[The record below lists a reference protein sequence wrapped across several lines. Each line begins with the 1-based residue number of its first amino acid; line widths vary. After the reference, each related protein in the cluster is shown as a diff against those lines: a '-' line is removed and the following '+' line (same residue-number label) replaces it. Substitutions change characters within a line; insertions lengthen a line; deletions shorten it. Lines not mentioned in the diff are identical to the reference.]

1 MVAERS
7 RQSKDSPRIPHILY
21 SLYSLYSFFVVFF
34 FSGGTIELPRPE
46 EYMKAFIAAFLSLTS
61 LAAFGQ
67 QFPIFIG
74 PVINFFP
81 PATNANGSIVVFGST
96 VTPQGS
102 PQDTNDLY
110 AGATKLVTNITS
122 VGLISDGSRAVFTN
136 IEPKG
141 GEAVGVADI
150 PAGTTH
156 QLSVDTKGCIQPLVV
171 CPACFFSCVVTPHAT
186 VDGSKILY
194 AVRRS
199 QPFYTVNVDGTGV
212 TQLAVYSGS
221 LAPSPQRVISAGG
234 VVVFTSAA
242 PFGPTFAASATDVYV
257 MNLDGTN
264 IRNLTNFGTNSAI
277 FSSNATISA
286 DGNTILFES
295 NYAGQTSTTAPEVQ
309 IWAVQADGSR
319 LRQLTFGPG
328 ASNPSISADG
338 KIGAFQQAGAIYS
351 LLPLSAPPPSGTRV
365 PIAAF
370 HYSVAQAPVISDNGQ
385 RVAFL
390 IGPASN
396 ASGAVYQVSV
406 DGTGLHAVYAPRAIS
421 PRGVVAA
428 AGFGVPPSPG
438 ALVSVYG
445 INFSGDSITGAS
457 VFPLRITLGGATV
470 SWDGKVSPMLSV
482 SPWQINVQLP
492 QETPVGSA
500 NFQILFDNGFITPA
514 EVVAVEATGPAVFL
528 TDTQQA
534 AVLHAGTSTL
544 ADDAHPAK
552 AGEILE
558 MFGTGLGVTDP
569 AVPAGQPA
577 PANVLARAKVIP
589 VVSINNVD
597 AQVLFAGLAPGF
609 AGVYQVNFVVP
620 IGLKA
625 GHNTLTVRNVQRTAG
640 GSGTITIQ

>member
-1 MVAERS
+1 
-7 RQSKDSPRIPHILY
+7 
-21 SLYSLYSFFVVFF
+21 
-34 FSGGTIELPRPE
+34 
-46 EYMKAFIAAFLSLTS
+46 MKAFIAALLSLIS

-67 QFPIFIG
+67 QLPVFLG
-74 PVINFFP
+74 PVISFFP

-96 VTPQGS
+96 VTPQGA

-110 AGATKLVTNITS
+110 VGSTKLVTNVTS
-122 VGLISDGSRAVFTN
+122 VGLVSDGSRAVFTN
-136 IEPKG
+136 IEPMS
-141 GEAVGVADI
+141 GEAVGVVDI

-156 QLSVDTKGCIQPLVV
+156 RLNVDTKGCIQPLVV

-186 VDGSKILY
+186 PDGSKILY
-194 AVRRS
+194 AVRRT
-199 QPFYTVNVDGTGV
+199 QPFYTVNADGTGV
-212 TQLAVYSGS
+212 TQLPVYSGS

-234 VVVFTSAA
+234 LVVFTSAA

-277 FSSNATISA
+277 FSSSATISA
-286 DGNTILFES
+286 DGSTILFET
-295 NYAGQTSTTAPEVQ
+295 NYAGQAATTSPVIE

-319 LRQLTFGPG
+319 LRQLTFGPT

-338 KIGAFQQAGAIYS
+338 KTAVFQQAGAIYS

-365 PIAAF
+365 PIASF
-370 HYSVAQAPVISDNGQ
+370 RYSVAQAPVIGDNGQ

-390 IGPASN
+390 LGPSEFA
-396 ASGAVYQVSV
+396 AGAVYEVNI

-428 AGFGVPPSPG
+428 AGVGIPPSPG
-438 ALVSVYG
+438 SLVSVYG
-445 INFSGDSITGAS
+445 LNFSNDSITGARG
-457 VFPLRITLGGATV
+457 FPLPPALGGV
-470 SWDGKVSPMLSV
+470 SVLLDAKALPMLSV

-492 QETPVGSA
+492 QETPVKSA
-500 NFQILFDNGFITPA
+500 NFQASFDDGFVTPS
-514 EVVAVEATGPAVFL
+514 EVAAVEATGPAVFL
-528 TDTQQA
+528 IDMQQA
-534 AVLHAGTSTL
+534 AVLHAGTSIL

-577 PANVLARAKVIP
+577 PANPLAQAKVTP

-609 AGVYQVNFVVP
+609 AGVYQINFVVP
-620 IGLKA
+620 MGLKA
-625 GHNTLTVRNVQRTAG
+625 GHNTLTVRNVQRTVG